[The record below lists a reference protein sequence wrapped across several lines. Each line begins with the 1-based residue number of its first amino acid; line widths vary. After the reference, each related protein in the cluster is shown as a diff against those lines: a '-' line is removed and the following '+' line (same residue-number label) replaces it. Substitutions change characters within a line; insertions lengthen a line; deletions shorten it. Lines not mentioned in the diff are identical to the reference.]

1 MPLTLAEHE
10 RKIINYTEHVAGG
23 QNHPLLQARLVMALA
38 DYFDSPLP
46 HPSSLRLPAAGDICG
61 KQNKRKLLNTVIVL
75 CYHGAARRRREC
87 DKGKKGG
94 NVEWSDEHMEEKK
107 KHKTKGR

>member
-38 DYFDSPLP
+38 DYFHSPLP
-46 HPSSLRLPAAGDICG
+46 HPPVSGSLRRATFVE
-61 KQNKRKLLNTVIVL
+61 NKI
-75 CYHGAARRRREC
+75 
-87 DKGKKGG
+87 KG
-94 NVEWSDEHMEEKK
+94 NC
-107 KHKTKGR
+107 